1 MYKKARDPI
10 FGFPAPESVLGRNP
24 GLRAQAGFSHVLI
37 GFGPKGDQLEVNRGG
52 MNKKDK
58 SFIITIYKTVNYV
71 GWEGVYGCIKGGRQG
86 KRGSMVN
93 LNRPLK
99 S

>member
-1 MYKKARDPI
+1 M
-10 FGFPAPESVLGRNP
+10 GRNP
-24 GLRAQAGFSHVLI
+24 GLRAQTGFSHVLI

-71 GWEGVYGCIKGGRQG
+71 GREGVYRCIKGGRQG
-86 KRGSMVN
+86 KRESMVN
-93 LNRPLK
+93 LDRPLK
-99 S
+99 SE